1 MTQGYF
7 LWPESR
13 VLRAIVSAP
22 KLPSVDKVERKLR
35 EMFPSGYPVIC
46 SSGRSA
52 IVLSLVASNMSRS
65 DFVGVFPYAS
75 HCVLDAV
82 SRVAT
87 PLAGPTSTTAALRLV
102 YHQWGFVQEK
112 CLPSNSIEDC
122 VDTLCVPGASLFP
135 GGGRFEI
142 WSLPKILGTTSGGV
156 LWCRDA
162 RTAEAIRILR
172 NERGGGISPWL
183 LRLFAKHYPKAYYY
197 WQGVEGNFGYV
208 SCLQTGEYLHAFQ
221 NWENVV
227 SDRLKKIDVIW
238 PYAIKTLQKPIDRLP
253 SVIPMPLYLPE
264 NTLKEIGVISGYRTF
279 EMVNDK
285 GVHSMEKV
293 APIPIHQDV
302 PVNWLEKLVKGI
314 SKCNG

>member
-7 LWPESR
+7 LWPESS
-13 VLRAIVSAP
+13 VFRAIVGAP
-22 KLPSVDKVERKLR
+22 KLPSVDKVERKLQD
-35 EMFPSGYPVIC
+35 MFPSGYPVLC

-52 IVLSLVASNMSRS
+52 IVLSLIVSNMSRS

-87 PLAGPTSTTAALRLV
+87 PLTGPTSTTAPLRLV

-156 LWCRDA
+156 LWCRDVE
-162 RTAEAIRILR
+162 TAQAIRVLR
-172 NERGGGISPWL
+172 DKKNSGLFLWA
-183 LRLFAKHYPKAYYY
+183 LRLWGKSFPLAHLC
-197 WQGVEGNFGYV
+197 WEGAEGSINNL
-208 SCLQTGEYLHAFQ
+208 SRLQIGEILLA
-221 NWENVV
+221 
-227 SDRLKKIDVIW
+227 
-238 PYAIKTLQKPIDRLP
+238 LQKWDDIVFDRRKKYEIISGYIVDWLKLTIDRLP
-253 SVIPMPLYLPE
+253 AVIPVYSDLSE
-264 NTLKEIGVISGYRTF
+264 SKSKELGILSSYRMIERVVSNNERF
-279 EMVNDK
+279 V
-285 GVHSMEKV
+285 EKV
-293 APIPIHQDV
+293 LPIPIHQDV
-302 PVNWLEKLVKGI
+302 EISWLVNTTNNVI
-314 SKCNG
+314 RH